1 MKPLSKL
8 FRSEPSSPLTLE
20 AQLAALEAGPADVI
34 IAAALGDGNEV
45 LRTAAVRKLPD
56 GEVLRRLAGFDAGAS
71 AVPVVEGATASNTAA
86 SNTAASPPAA
96 SSPLERVAQERVA
109 QLVDAGTIKF
119 AELSPV
125 GNTAAVLSVAGMC
138 RDPAYLAEALAS
150 ISNLQRIATLVIEGS
165 SSRIRQLA
173 AQRIEDPAELTR
185 LLKLARDKDKSV
197 YKILKQKYDAL
208 RAEEERIAQI
218 ESDVNS
224 SCASL
229 EHIGQRVYDANY
241 TASFE
246 YYQAQWRKVEALAA
260 PGIQERARAAID
272 RCRAVIDAHL
282 QELAEQAAEV
292 SRHAAQL
299 QAREASR
306 AAAIVQAAEE
316 AQQQSEAEALA
327 AAEAARIREEEDKA
341 RAERLAAEAAAV
353 RRIGGLIGQVNSAIR
368 EGNTG
373 RAAGLRRAIEEKLPT
388 APVVPAYIE
397 KQVHQLDAKLNDL
410 KEWKDFAVAP
420 KRAELIAEMEGLIGS
435 TEAPQALAD
444 RIKQLQEQWKTISK
458 GIVSD
463 SEADWQR
470 FHQAAQTA
478 YQPCRDYFEAQAK
491 LRQENVEKR
500 KVVVARLQAFETAQ
514 SAEHADWRAVAA
526 VLREAP
532 REFRQH
538 SPVERA
544 AGRAVQ
550 EEFDAAMG
558 RLQGRIDEWY
568 AQNVAEKKSLIER
581 AQQLLSKE
589 DGREATDGVKRLQ
602 ALWKDVG
609 SAPRDQEQAL
619 WNEFRAQCD
628 GVFQKRQQAYSDY
641 AAGLEAHKGQAVALC
656 EEVEQAATLS
666 GPALLEATAKHA
678 QWRASFESLGEIPRT
693 DERGLRER
701 FERAIKLC
709 QTRVSQLRA
718 HDKEQSFGHML
729 EAARQIRVYGWMVA
743 HGGESADRDALK
755 HAAESFI
762 AGVQQWPKGGAQAL
776 KDAWLKAESATVADL
791 PDHEKALR
799 MLCIRSEILTDK
811 PTPTEDQPLRREY
824 QVQRLMKH
832 MGQGSSAP
840 PDELDALALEWVRVG
855 PVAAATQ
862 ESLLVRFLSCR

>member
-1 MKPLSKL
+1 MKPLTQL
-8 FRSEPSSPLTLE
+8 FRPVQPLPPTLE
-20 AQLAALEAGPADVI
+20 AQVAALEAGSADF
-34 IAAALGDGNEV
+34 IAATALGEGDEM
-45 LRTAAVRKLPD
+45 LRAAAARKLPD
-56 GEVLRRLAGFDAGAS
+56 GEVLRKLAGLNARAS
-71 AVPVVEGATASNTAA
+71 VPPGPSPHAT
-86 SNTAASPPAA
+86 
-96 SSPLERVAQERVA
+96 SSPLERAAQERVA
-109 QLVDAGTIKF
+109 QLIDTGTVDF
-119 AELSPV
+119 AELRSS
-125 GNTAAVLSVAGMC
+125 GNAAAVLSVAGLC
-138 RDPAYLAEALAS
+138 SDARYLSDMLAS
-150 ISNLQRIATLVIEGS
+150 IGDSQQVAILVIEGS

-173 AQRIEDPAELTR
+173 AQRIEDPAELSR

-197 YKILKQKYDAL
+197 YKILKQKHDAL
-208 RAEEERIAQI
+208 RAEEERIAQV
-218 ESDVNS
+218 ESDVAS
-224 SCASL
+224 SCSSL
-229 EHIGQRVYDANY
+229 EHVSQRVYDANY

-246 YYQAQWRKVEALAA
+246 YYQTQWRKVEALAA
-260 PGIQERARAAID
+260 PEIQERARVAID
-272 RCRAVIDAHL
+272 RCRQIIDGHL
-282 QELAEQAAEV
+282 RELAEQAAEV
-292 SRHAAQL
+292 SRQAAQL
-299 QAREASR
+299 AAREATR
-306 AAAIVQAAEE
+306 EAAVAQAAEDV
-316 AQQQSEAEALA
+316 QRQSEAEALA
-327 AAEAARIREEEDKA
+327 AAEAARIREAEEKV

-397 KQVHQLDAKLNDL
+397 KQVHQLDAKLNEL

-435 TEAPQALAD
+435 TEAPQALAE

-470 FHQAAQTA
+470 FHLAAQTA
-478 YQPCRDYFEAQAK
+478 YQPCREYFEAQTK
-491 LRQENVEKR
+491 LRQANVEKR
-500 KVVVARLQAFETAQ
+500 KAVAGRLQAFESAQ
-514 SAEHADWRAVAA
+514 SGEHPDWRAMAA

-558 RLQGRIDEWY
+558 RLQSRLDAWF
-568 AQNVAEKKSLIER
+568 AQNVAEKKSLIQR
-581 AQQLLSKE
+581 AQELLLRE
-589 DGREATDGVKRLQ
+589 DSREATDGVKRLQ

-609 SAPRDQEQAL
+609 TAPRDQEQAL

-628 GVFQKRQQAYSDY
+628 AVFQKRQQAYSEFTS
-641 AAGLEAHKGQAVALC
+641 GLEASKGQAVALC
-656 EEVEQAATLS
+656 EAIEQAAALS
-666 GPALLEATAKHA
+666 GPALLEATAQHA
-678 QWRASFESLGEIPRT
+678 QWRAAFESWGELPRA

-709 QTRVSQLRA
+709 QTRVTQQRGR
-718 HDKEQSFGHML
+718 DKEQSFGHML
-729 EAARQIRVYGWMVA
+729 EAARQISAYGWLVA
-743 HGGESADRDALK
+743 QGGEPADREALK
-755 HAAESFI
+755 QAAEAFI
-762 AGVQQWPKGGAQAL
+762 AGVQQWPKGAAQAL
-776 KDAWLKAESATVADL
+776 KDAWPKADAATEADL
-791 PDHEKALR
+791 AGHEKALR

-811 PTPTEDQPLRREY
+811 PTPPEDQALRREY

-832 MGQGSSAP
+832 MGQGSSVA

-855 PVAAATQ
+855 PVSAALH
-862 ESLLVRFLSCR
+862 ESLLARFLSCR